1 MQQVGRPGRR
11 KQEGRS
17 VTEGR
22 LTTHV
27 LDTAAGRPA
36 GGLRIELWALGADGG
51 RRLIVTV
58 TTDAD
63 GWTGGPLLSDKAL
76 VAGIYELVFHAG
88 DYLRAA
94 GHALPEPAFLDVVP
108 IRFGIANASA
118 HYHVPLLISPY
129 GYSTYRGS

>member
-1 MQQVGRPGRR
+1 MA
-11 KQEGRS
+11 
-17 VTEGR
+17 EGR

-36 GGLRIELWALGADGG
+36 ADLRIELWAVLTDGG
-51 RRLIVTV
+51 RDLVREAMTNQ
-58 TTDAD
+58 D
-63 GWTGGPLLSDKAL
+63 GRIDGPLLSGAAFF
-76 VAGIYELVFHAG
+76 VGTYELVFYAG

-94 GHALPEPAFLDVVP
+94 GHALADPAFLDIVP
-108 IRFGIANASA
+108 IRFGIADATA